1 MSAELTRKR
10 SYRIDALKA
19 IAMIAICLYHVG
31 GGSAFKEG
39 FLGVEI
45 FFTVSGYLMME
56 GILRQLNEKKI
67 DVNYIYKQLKRLWPP
82 ILCGAVVALFL
93 GYFVML
99 PDNYENLAE
108 SVVASCLFAE
118 NILEAI
124 TTKNYWDV
132 VNLYKPLM
140 HLWYIGVLVQVQ
152 FFLVIVF
159 AIGIKLKG
167 RLKGSIIRNTVIILA
182 VFSFVLYLCPFFS
195 DANKFYMPWFR
206 AYEILFG
213 VLVAFAPRKRISRKK
228 QDILK
233 SISLLAAVFIIAML
247 FFVRYGAQQVRLIA
261 MVLCTCLLLLYFRQS
276 EECNCSIA
284 RCFAKIGQASY
295 SIYIVHQIVVA
306 YMYYCLVEQFSYT
319 ILPAYLMVVAVSAS
333 LMYWLIE
340 KRTLKIKGKKWI
352 IAQTILC
359 GLLISVSLMIYMRAG
374 VVKDVPELDITINEY
389 HRGMHAEY
397 CDEPYIYNT
406 DFTASDKVKVLV
418 VGNSFGR
425 DWINVLLES
434 QVSNDVEISY
444 LPFHS
449 EEDLIGE
456 EDILWGRAKDAD
468 IVFFVLGPDY
478 SDIPDAYIKLIPE
491 DKLYVV
497 GNKNFG
503 KSNGIIYCKR
513 NDADYQNATVK
524 LDDDLVEY
532 NDWMSEKYG
541 ERYVSILDCVR
552 TSETSVRV
560 FTQEGKFISQDCR
573 HLTQNGAKFIASK
586 IEWDRIF
593 GGRE

>member
-1 MSAELTRKR
+1 M
-10 SYRIDALKA
+10 
-19 IAMIAICLYHVG
+19 
-31 GGSAFKEG
+31 
-39 FLGVEI
+39 
-45 FFTVSGYLMME
+45 
-56 GILRQLNEKKI
+56 
-67 DVNYIYKQLKRLWPP
+67 WPP
-82 ILCGAVVALFL
+82 ILCGAVIALFL

-167 RLKGSIIRNTVIILA
+167 APLSISIIRNTVIILA

-213 VLVAFAPRKRISRKK
+213 ALVAFAPRKRLSRKK

-233 SISLLAAVFIIAML
+233 VISLFAAVFIIAML

-284 RCFAKIGQASY
+284 RYFAKIGQASY

-340 KRTLKIKGKKWI
+340 KRTLKIEGKKWM

-359 GLLISVSLMIYMRAG
+359 GLLISASLVIYMRAG

-397 CDEPYIYNT
+397 CDKPYIYNT
-406 DFTASDKVKVLV
+406 DFTASNKDKVLV

-434 QVSNDVEISY
+434 QESNDVEISY

-449 EEDLIGE
+449 EEDLIGNK
-456 EDILWGRAKDAD
+456 DILWGRAKDAD
-468 IVFFVLGPDY
+468 IVFLF
-478 SDIPDAYIKLIPE
+478 
-491 DKLYVV
+491 
-497 GNKNFG
+497 
-503 KSNGIIYCKR
+503 
-513 NDADYQNATVK
+513 
-524 LDDDLVEY
+524 
-532 NDWMSEKYG
+532 
-541 ERYVSILDCVR
+541 
-552 TSETSVRV
+552 
-560 FTQEGKFISQDCR
+560 
-573 HLTQNGAKFIASK
+573 
-586 IEWDRIF
+586 
-593 GGRE
+593 